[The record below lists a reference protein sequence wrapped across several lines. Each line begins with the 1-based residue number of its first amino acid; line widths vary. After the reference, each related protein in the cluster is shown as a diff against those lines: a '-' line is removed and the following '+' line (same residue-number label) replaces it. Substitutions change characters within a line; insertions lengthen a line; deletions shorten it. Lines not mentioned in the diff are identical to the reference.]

1 MAFHRPFIFAALL
14 PASLVACGSSG
25 GQPVPQGMHYHYVV
39 NQINVPTNNT
49 ESRAYGLDLNG
60 DGTVDNQLGMV
71 LGTLVSTAHF
81 DIQGNINTAVA
92 DGSIILLADFQT
104 KDFSNTTA
112 AGISA
117 YLGTNP
123 MPAACNG
130 SADTTCQHQLTG
142 SASFDLSANQPTNA
156 ALAGKI
162 INGTFTGGPGHVSL
176 QIALGGTGGIE
187 LDLIGARAK
196 ASGISATAIGSTT
209 NPNTAT
215 ASSSDGVILAGA
227 VTQDDLNN
235 KIIPAVAAQ
244 IAPIIVRDCCGAATS
259 PGGATCNPNATPNAC
274 GCTDGSTG
282 KTILGLFDTTPKDCM
297 VTTSEIQSNSLIM
310 SLLAPDVTIEGKMA
324 LSLGINV
331 TAVGATFTPP
341 GQYATR
347 PRSRGAPSRRGR
359 RRLRARPGRPSTS
372 PSPPPAPRPRGTR
385 R

>member
-14 PASLVACGSSG
+14 PASLIACGSDS
-25 GQPVPQGMHYHYVV
+25 GQPVPQGAHYHYVV

-49 ESRAYGLDLNG
+49 QSRAYGLDLNG

-104 KDFSNTTA
+104 KDFTNTTA

-130 SADTTCQHQLTG
+130 SADTTCQHHLTG

-162 INGTFTGGPGHVSL
+162 VNGTFTGGPGHVSL

-196 ASGISATAIGSTT
+196 ASDISDTAIGSTT
-209 NPNTAT
+209 MPNTAT
-215 ASSSDGVILAGA
+215 SSSSGGVILAGA

-235 KIIPAVAAQ
+235 KIIPAVASQ
-244 IAPIIVRDCCGAATS
+244 IAPIVVRDCCGTGNTAH
-259 PGGATCNPNATPNAC
+259 PTCDPNATPNAC
-274 GCTDGSTG
+274 YCADGSTG
-282 KTILGLFDTTPKDCM
+282 KTILGLFDTSPKDCA
-297 VTTSEIQSNSLIM
+297 VTTDEISSNSLIM

-341 GQYATR
+341 GQ
-347 PRSRGAPSRRGR
+347 
-359 RRLRARPGRPSTS
+359 
-372 PSPPPAPRPRGTR
+372 
-385 R
+385 